1 MTDNGNHGGDT
12 PAEIASALL
21 FISPKLKSLGNT
33 FTSPQPHNPEYTYYS
48 VVDQVDIVPTLG
60 TLLGFS
66 IPAGSVGVII
76 KQLLALF
83 PDLSQQVRV
92 LMRNA
97 QQMVNPSMLE
107 AWLGGTNAS
116 GSV

>member
-1 MTDNGNHGGDT
+1 
-12 PAEIASALL
+12 
-21 FISPKLKSLGNT
+21 
-33 FTSPQPHNPEYTYYS
+33 
-48 VVDQVDIVPTLG
+48 
-60 TLLGFS
+60 
-66 IPAGSVGVII
+66 VGVII